1 MSFKKLGLSDEL
13 LSAIQEKGYSEATPV
28 QRKAIPYII
37 QGLDILA
44 GAQTGTGK
52 TAAFALPILDKL
64 QRSESKRRRVR
75 ALILTP
81 TRELASQVAD
91 SFRDYGSN
99 LRFKTAVLYGGVS
112 IKTQK
117 DKLRMGV
124 DIVVA
129 TPGRLLD
136 HLSQKT
142 VDLSEVEV
150 FVLDEGDRMLD
161 MGFIVDIRRIIKY
174 LPYKRQNLLFSATF
188 PKEIRSLA
196 SKLLSS
202 PKEIQISSQNSTAEK
217 VKQLVYPVDRA
228 RKKELLIHC
237 IKEEKWFQALVFTKT
252 KRGADK
258 LTKVL
263 NKQRIN
269 ANAIHG
275 DKTQAARTRALKS
288 FKDGGIQVLVAT
300 DVAARGIDINLLPY
314 VVNFD
319 LPLVPE
325 DYIHR
330 IGRTARAGKEGTA
343 ISLVC
348 ADDFNLLSGIERL
361 LNFRI
366 PREEIEGFETT
377 QHLNTTNLES
387 RNTHRKK
394 PNNKNRELRKKVSD
408 NKKSPWRKKK
418 ESDSKNSP
426 WKKKKESDSLLGE
439 RKRNLVKT
447 LLGERKR
454 NLIVKT
460 LLGKRKRN
468 LIVKTLLGKRKKES
482 DSKNKELRK
491 KVSDNKKSP
500 WRKKKESPRKEEQNT
515 NQRKDSDNKRKKP
528 FKKSAKSNNNSWNN
542 RKNSQNKNKRFN

>member
-1 MSFKKLGLSDEL
+1 MSFNKLGLSDEL
-13 LSAIQEKGYSEATPV
+13 LSALQEKNYLKATPV
-28 QRKAIPYII
+28 QSKAIPYII

-52 TAAFALPILDKL
+52 TAAFALPILNKL
-64 QRSESKRRRVR
+64 QKSKSKRRRVR
-75 ALILTP
+75 ALVLTP

-91 SFRDYGSN
+91 SFRDYGSK

-124 DIVVA
+124 DIIVA

-161 MGFIVDIRRIIKY
+161 MGFIVDIKKIIKS

-188 PKEIRSLA
+188 PREIRTLA
-196 SKLLSS
+196 SKLLHS

-217 VKQLVYPVDRA
+217 VKQIIYPVDRA

-237 IKEEKWFQALVFTKT
+237 IKEEKWFRVLVFTKT

-263 NKQRIN
+263 NKQKIN

-275 DKTQAARTRALKS
+275 DKTQAARSRALKS
-288 FKDGGIQVLVAT
+288 FKDGEIQVLVAT
-300 DVAARGIDINLLPY
+300 DVAARGIDISLLPY
-314 VVNFD
+314 VINFD

-377 QHLNTTNLES
+377 QHLNTTNLKS
-387 RNTHRKK
+387 NSNQKK
-394 PNNKNRELRKKVSD
+394 NPYNKNKKLRKKVTD

-418 ESDSKNSP
+418 KSS
-426 WKKKKESDSLLGE
+426 G
-439 RKRNLVKT
+439 
-447 LLGERKR
+447 
-454 NLIVKT
+454 
-460 LLGKRKRN
+460 
-468 LIVKTLLGKRKKES
+468 
-482 DSKNKELRK
+482 KNKK
-491 KVSDNKKSP
+491 
-500 WRKKKESPRKEEQNT
+500 NT
-515 NQRKDSDNKRKKP
+515 NQRKSSNNKRKSP
-528 FKKSAKSNNNSWNN
+528 FNKKNKSKKNAWRNKENAKI
-542 RKNSQNKNKRFN
+542 KNKRTD